1 MLNLLLFNRV
11 QFSKLYGISINNC
24 CIVIRCLQ
32 LEQVAMSASSS
43 KENKVEVLLRPA
55 GDAPILK
62 KKKWQ
67 VDRSQ
72 NMGYVIGFLRT
83 VLKCNN
89 SESLF
94 LYVNQSFA
102 PSPDR
107 NVGVLYDCF
116 GADGKLILHYAK
128 TQAWG

>member
-1 MLNLLLFNRV
+1 MTANPATG
-11 QFSKLYGISINNC
+11 SKDS
-24 CIVIRCLQ
+24 
-32 LEQVAMSASSS
+32 
-43 KENKVEVLLRPA
+43 KVEVLLRPA

-72 NMGYVIGFLRT
+72 TVGYVIGFIRNL
-83 VLKCNN
+83 LKCTH

-94 LYVNQSFA
+94 LYVSQSFA

-107 NVGVLYDCF
+107 NIGSLYDCF
-116 GADGKLILHYAK
+116 GADGKLVFHYAK